1 MTMPSSYTPK
11 SALGRW
17 FDKRLPIMRF
27 IYGFGVSFPVP
38 RNLNYFYTFG
48 GILTLMLLS
57 QILTGIVMS
66 MHYVPDVAI
75 AFDSRERFM
84 RDGQF
89 GWLFEP
95 WHAVGASFFFIA
107 AYIHLARG
115 LYYGSHKKPRELIW
129 IIGVLIYIVM
139 MASAF
144 LGYVLVWG
152 MMSTSA
158 ASVISGLF
166 KAVPLIGPWLHETLL
181 GGFNIGQPT
190 LNRFY
195 SLHYLFPFILLG
207 LVGLHVWA
215 VHQVGQNN
223 PTGVEVQSA
232 SETVPFTPFATVKD
246 IFAISVFLTFF
257 SWFLFYMPD
266 YMGHPDNYIPGDT
279 MSTSAHIVPEW
290 YFLPFYAMLRAITF
304 NIGPISST
312 FAGVIVLVSSI
323 VVLLFIPWLDR
334 SKVKSAR
341 YRPLYKLFF
350 WLFIADVVFLGW
362 LGSQP
367 ISNATILSAQIATA
381 YYFVF
386 FLVIMPFLPKFER
399 NLTVPKSITEDMQ
412 EKSKNKGRLW

>member
-166 KAVPLIGPWLHETLL
+166 KAVPFIGPWLHETLL

-246 IFAISVFLTFF
+246 IFAISVFLIFF

-399 NLTVPKSITEDMQ
+399 NLKVPKSITEDMQ